1 MPLNT
6 LTKDASPDQVLAELE
21 ENGAVIVQ
29 DLLAAQVVDRLT
41 AEVLPFV
48 DRTPMGR
55 DDFTG
60 RATKRT
66 GALAARSAACRDLIV
81 NELALVTAKQFC
93 SPTPAKLFCISLK

>member
-6 LTKDASPDQVLAELE
+6 LSKDASPDQVLAELQ
-21 ENGAVIVQ
+21 ENGAVIVR
-29 DLLAAQVVDRLT
+29 DLLGTQAVDTLT

-60 RATKRT
+60 RTTKRT

-81 NELALVTAKQFC
+81 NELALTTANRIFAALH
-93 SPTPAKLFCISLK
+93 P